1 MTMLSTRARWL
12 ASAALPVCV
21 LSSGALLTSGAAVAQ
36 EDGEREVV
44 TVTAQRRAQDVQDVP
59 IAISVFTGAD
69 LEERGVAEVA
79 QLSGIAP
86 NVTLDGGTPFSG
98 SSSVLSAY
106 IRGIGQNDFA
116 FNLDPGVGVYVDGV
130 YLARTVG
137 ANQDLLDVE
146 RIEVLKGPQGTLF
159 GRNTIG
165 GAVSIVT
172 RDPGDEYG
180 GEVDLT
186 VGSFERMRVRGTVDI
201 PLSDAVKSALSF
213 SMQDRDGYLER
224 VPYPSPTLYG
234 TEPFTAFRHAGYS
247 SGDEEGGDNSWA
259 LRYKVA
265 IDNGGP
271 LTATLSADMTNV
283 DQTQLANSIL
293 ATTPVSGPFAGLA
306 ENNIPGTALDV
317 VTGNSGF
324 LFAGLYNFCIG
335 ATPGEIAARNAQNVC
350 GPRGTP
356 VNPSL
361 ILPSIASVNVDG
373 DPSNDRLPYDDRFLT
388 GDPDITYADGNDYTE
403 TEAWGLAGT
412 LEYDLGGGRTL
423 KSITSYRDLY
433 WNVGMDLDGSP
444 LNVLQTSFI
453 TEQRQLSQ
461 EFQLIG
467 ALFDDSVNYVVGAY
481 YFKEEGHLH
490 DYVTFAEG
498 LLQVDGDNVLETE
511 NYAVYGQADWAI
523 NDLFTLQVG
532 GRFTS
537 EEKTFEGFQN
547 DLNGFNYKLFND
559 IDYSPEGAA
568 RNGFPNPNE
577 PLRFYVAGV
586 QEKSFENFSPRVS
599 LQMFPTDD
607 VMVYGTWSQGYKTG
621 GWTTR
626 LSNPLPT
633 APDFDEEEAESFEIG
648 VKSQLFDNL
657 LQLNAAAF
665 TTTYDGIQLNFQEGV
680 SPTIRNA
687 GEAEITGAEVET
699 VWNFTDNFV
708 VNASVGVLDTEYTSV
723 LPQAIDGAPPIPGV
737 QEGIGVGVSL
747 PKAPELTF
755 NITPTY
761 SLPLGNGGEL
771 QLLADYTYTSDL
783 KNDVQGTFLLVRDE
797 VGILNANV
805 TYREPGG
812 RWEVSVGGTNLTDER
827 YLVTGQSQIAGGNIN
842 GTYSRPTEWFATLRA
857 RF

>member
-1 MTMLSTRARWL
+1 MSLKPSRRSAWL
-12 ASAALPVCV
+12 AGVAFAGVAAPTVAV
-21 LSSGALLTSGAAVAQ
+21 LGGPAVAQ
-36 EDGEREVV
+36 QQNEVI

-59 IAISVFTGAD
+59 IAISVFTATA
-69 LEERGVAEVA
+69 LEERGVSEVA

-116 FNLDPGVGVYVDGV
+116 FNLDPGVGVYLDGV

-172 RDPGDEYG
+172 RDPGDEFG
-180 GEVDLT
+180 GEVDVT
-186 VGSFERMRVRGTVDI
+186 TGSFERMRVRGTVDI
-201 PLSDAVKSALSF
+201 PLSDSVKSALSF
-213 SMQDRDGYLER
+213 SMHDRDGYLER
-224 VPYPSPTLYG
+224 IPFESPTPFFA
-234 TEPFTAFRHAGYS
+234 EPFNAYRHAGYDS
-247 SGDEEGGDNSWA
+247 DDEEGGDNSWA
-259 LRYKVA
+259 ARYKVA
-265 IDNGGP
+265 FDNGGP
-271 LTATLSADMTNV
+271 LRAVLSADMTNV
-283 DQTQLANSIL
+283 DQTQLANTIL
-293 ATTPVSGPFAGLA
+293 TTTPIPGPFAGLA

-317 VTGNSGF
+317 VTGSSGW

-335 ATPGEIAARNAQNVC
+335 ATPGEIAARNAQNLC

-356 VNPSL
+356 VNPEL
-361 ILPSIASVNVDG
+361 VLPPLAGVNVDG
-373 DPSNDRLPYDDRFLT
+373 NPLNDRLPYDDRFLT
-388 GDPDITYADGNDYTE
+388 GDIDKSYATGNSYTE
-403 TEAWGLAGT
+403 TESWGLAAT
-412 LEYDLGGGRTL
+412 LEYDLGNGHSV

-453 TEQRQLSQ
+453 TEQQQVSQ

-467 ALFDDSVNYVVGAY
+467 TLFDDRVNYVAGLY

-490 DYVTFAEG
+490 DFVTFAEG
-498 LLQVDGDNVLETE
+498 LLQVDGDNELSTE
-511 NYAVYGQADWAI
+511 NYAAYGQVDWAV
-523 NDLFTLQVG
+523 NDFVTLQLG

-537 EEKTFEGFQN
+537 EEKQFEGFQN

-559 IDYSPEGAA
+559 IDYSPAGAT

-577 PLRFYVAGV
+577 PLRFYPAGV
-586 QEKSFENFSPRVS
+586 QEKSFDNFSPRVGVQ
-599 LQMFPTDD
+599 LFPMDD

-633 APDFDEEEAESFEIG
+633 APDFDEEEAEAFELG
-648 VKSQLFDNL
+648 VKSRLFDGL
-657 LQLNAAAF
+657 LQANAAVF
-665 TTTYDGIQLNFQEGV
+665 QTTYDGIQLNFQEGV

-687 GEAEITGAEVET
+687 GEAEIRGAEVET
-699 VWNFTDNFV
+699 VWNLTDAFV
-708 VNASVGVLDTEYTSV
+708 VNASIGLLDTEYTEV
-723 LPQAIDGAPPIPGV
+723 LPQAVAGAPPIPGV
-737 QEGIGVGVSL
+737 QEGIGEGVTL
-747 PKAPELTF
+747 PKAPEVQF
-755 NITPTY
+755 NISPSYTAT
-761 SLPLGNGGEL
+761 LPDGRGEL
-771 QLLADYTYTSDL
+771 QFVADFTYTSDM
-783 KNDVQGTFLLVRDE
+783 KNDTQGTYLLVRDDAN
-797 VGILNANV
+797 ILNASV
-805 TYREPGG
+805 TWRPEDAN
-812 RWEVSVGGTNLTDER
+812 WEVSVGGTNLTDER
-827 YLVTGQSQIAGGNIN
+827 YLVTGQAQIAGGNIQ
-842 GTYSRPTEWFATLRA
+842 GTYSRPVEWFATVRA